1 MRSLII
7 SIASLL
13 ICINSVNAQHKSGG
27 HQHSVPMPRPATS
40 QWQHQ
45 PGHYSHHTPPYW
57 QPQHRNFQQNY
68 YLRHGHNF
76 QYGYYYLGH
85 NHMHWSRVI
94 WDQRYGCY
102 LYYDPWLLKWYYWC
116 APHNC
121 YYPVEYAPVGY
132 MF

>member
-1 MRSLII
+1 MKFILSGIL
-7 SIASLL
+7 
-13 ICINSVNAQHKSGG
+13 SVVLTSGLYAQHGG
-27 HQHSVPMPRPATS
+27 HGHGHFVPMPRPATS

-45 PGHYSHHTPPYW
+45 PGHHAPGNVRPYW
-57 QPQHRNFQQNY
+57 RPENRNFQQNY